1 MTKGDSM
8 TRLTDLA
15 LAALIGA
22 LAFQLA
28 PRLAGPS
35 FATEA
40 TFGGAATPVVSV
52 YDETWEATEFLGH
65 DPGVDADFKAA
76 EGASRPFVTAD
87 FPQKFFD
94 RNTPLKTRVVWRREE
109 ANSAQLSTLM
119 VTKWRVT
126 GHIHA
131 Q

>member
-1 MTKGDSM
+1 MTD
-8 TRLTDLA
+8 RLTDLA
-15 LAALIGA
+15 LAALLA
-22 LAFQLA
+22 LLALQLA
-28 PRLAGPS
+28 PRLSAPGH
-35 FATEA
+35 ATEA
-40 TFGGAATPVVSV
+40 TFGTGATPVVSA

-65 DPGVDADFKAA
+65 EPSADLDFKAA

-87 FPQKFFD
+87 VPQKFFD
-94 RNTPLKTRVVWRREE
+94 RNTPLRTRVVWRREE
-109 ANSAQLSTLM
+109 ANSALLSTLM